1 MSGIPAGMKITLK
14 DLEAVIDEC
23 TGISKQAAARTELQK
38 QNLANILGVMRFPEN
53 FLVRHMQAATLLL
66 REIGERTT
74 NETECVFQCR
84 RALQRLEQRRRIE
97 PGRRALRC
105 RSGGAR
111 RTEG

>member
-1 MSGIPAGMKITLK
+1 MSGIPAGMKITVK

-38 QNLANILGVMRFPEN
+38 QNLANILGVMRFPER

-74 NETECVFQCR
+74 NGRSRFPMSACAIAA
-84 RALQRLEQRRRIE
+84 RA
-97 PGRRALRC
+97 
-105 RSGGAR
+105 
-111 RTEG
+111 TTTN